1 MDNLTR
7 QHRRTKKNH
16 KLLGLRLKKL
26 RKLRKISQEQLAEKA
41 DISSKYISRIELG
54 HHFPSLDILVNFAKI
69 LNVDLE
75 EFFSFYDK
83 AKSEKVLRKKINK
96 LLDSVDKNK
105 LSSIIRI
112 LNEVIE

>member
-1 MDNLTR
+1 MENITR
-7 QHRRTKKNH
+7 QYRRTVKNH

-41 DISSKYISRIELG
+41 DISSKYVSRIELG
-54 HHFPSLDILVNFAKI
+54 QHFPSLDVLVNFAKI

-75 EFFSFYDK
+75 EFFSFSDE

-96 LLDSVDKNK
+96 LLGSVDKSK

-112 LNEVIE
+112 LNELI